1 MVARQPLARRIVLA
15 FTLLTAVVSG
25 IFAWGILAVVHLVE
39 EDLVGEELQREM
51 ATVSELYRRE
61 GRVPDLVA
69 GGELY
74 VPDLHPK
81 TLPPDLEGYGPGYR
95 EVVGESGAWYT
106 YKTTINGHDFI
117 LVRNQDDFEAREQL
131 LLKVVLVGFFAA
143 LALALLIGKL
153 TAQRVIDPVV
163 RLANQVR
170 NRDQLL
176 PLAPALAPD
185 YAADELG
192 QLAQAFDH
200 ALDQLRAAV
209 DRERLF
215 TSDVSHELRTPL
227 MIIGTSAELLARADL
242 PPRERRQIE
251 RIGKAAEEM
260 RALVETFLQLARAQ
274 SVGQPGEAGVRL
286 ADMAAEQAAYWAEEI
301 RNRGLS
307 FSLLI
312 EAENPARYHPT
323 LLRVVMGNLL
333 RNALHYTEQGEIRLI
348 LEAQGFRVEDS
359 GAGIPEIEKESLFQS
374 FVRGRQAR
382 GEGLG
387 LGLSLVKRVCE
398 QQGWSVAV
406 SNLAA
411 GGTCF
416 TVTLGR

>member
-1 MVARQPLARRIVLA
+1 MVAKQPLARRIVLA
-15 FTLLTAVVSG
+15 FTLLTAVVSAL
-25 IFAWGILAVVHLVE
+25 FAWGILAVVHLVE
-39 EDLVGEELQREM
+39 DDLVGDELQREM
-51 ATVSELYRRE
+51 AAVREVYRLE

-69 GGELY
+69 GSELY
-74 VPDLHPK
+74 VPDLHHKP
-81 TLPPDLEGYGPGYR
+81 LPPELAGYGPGYH
-95 EVVGESGAWYT
+95 EVVGEAGAWYT
-106 YKTTINGHDFI
+106 YKTTIDGHDFI

-131 LLKVVLVGFFAA
+131 LLRVVLIGFFAA
-143 LALALLIGKL
+143 LGLALLIGNL
-153 TAQRVIDPVV
+153 TARRVIDPVV

-176 PLAPALAPD
+176 PLAPSLASD

-192 QLAQAFDH
+192 QLALAFDH

-209 DRERLF
+209 NRERLF

-227 MIIGTSAELLARADL
+227 MIIATSAELLARADL
-242 PPRERRQIE
+242 PPREQRQVE
-251 RIGKAAEEM
+251 RIGKAAAEM

-274 SVGQPGEAGVRL
+274 SVGNAVEAGVLL
-286 ADMAAEQAAYWAEEI
+286 ADMAAEQAAYWGEEI
-301 RNRGLS
+301 RNRGLA
-307 FSLLI
+307 FSLQVA
-312 EAENPARYHPT
+312 AESSVRYHPT
-323 LLRVVMGNLL
+323 FLRVVMGNLL

-359 GAGIPEIEKESLFQS
+359 GPGIPEVEKETLFQP

-398 QQGWSVAV
+398 QQGWSIAV
-406 SNLAA
+406 GNRAS

-416 TVTLGR
+416 SVILGR

>member
-1 MVARQPLARRIVLA
+1 MVAKQPLARRIVLA
-15 FTLLTAVVSG
+15 FTLLTAVVSAL
-25 IFAWGILAVVHLVE
+25 FAWGILAVVHLVE
-39 EDLVGEELQREM
+39 DDLVGDELRREM
-51 ATVSELYRRE
+51 AAVSALYRAE

-69 GGELY
+69 GSELY
-74 VPDLHPK
+74 VPDLHNKP
-81 TLPPDLEGYGPGYR
+81 LPPELAGYAPGYH
-95 EVVGESGAWYT
+95 EVVGEAGAWYT
-106 YKTTINGHDFI
+106 YKTRIDGHDFI

-153 TAQRVIDPVV
+153 TARRVIDPVV

-176 PLAPALAPD
+176 PLAPALASD

-209 DRERLF
+209 NRERLF

-227 MIIGTSAELLARADL
+227 MIIGTSAELLASADL
-242 PPRERRQIE
+242 APRERRQIE
-251 RIGKAAEEM
+251 RIGKAADEM

-274 SVGQPGEAGVRL
+274 SVGTGIDNGVRL
-286 ADMAAEQAAYWAEEI
+286 ADMAAEQAAYWGEEI
-301 RNRGLS
+301 RNRGLA
-307 FSLLI
+307 FTLQV
-312 EAENPARYHPT
+312 EAENPAHYQPT

-359 GAGIPEIEKESLFQS
+359 GAGIPEVEKENLFQP

-416 TVTLGR
+416 TVVLGR